1 MSLYLGSNL
10 VVPTVEGDGT
20 SSTPILQTKTGISPT
35 TSSQL
40 ITFDSGYDGL
50 ESVQINAMETI
61 VPPSTMSSTSS
72 GVYRATLSPGSSVQY
87 LNIPVGYNNTA
98 MYYTI
103 PIGSGATNIAQGTF
117 TTSSTTG
124 SNQDITLNYSGSGY
138 PIFAAVWV
146 SPDMYNNSTW
156 YETIQRYAVGA
167 WFMLKAYA
175 NDTPTYS
182 TSGNANTGL
191 TFTRYKSSTSTAS
204 SMSNSTGATT
214 NTFSSSNAASA
225 AATCARFTSSTNLSI
240 RVASTSY
247 GFMAGI
253 AHKYIV
259 VYSS

>member
-20 SSTPILQTKTGISPT
+20 SSTPTLQTKTGISPS

-50 ESVQINAMETI
+50 ESVQINAMATMT
-61 VPPSTMSSTSS
+61 PPSTISSTSS

-124 SNQDITLNYSGSGY
+124 SVQNVTLNYSGSGY
-138 PIFAAVWV
+138 PVLAAVWV

-156 YETIQRYAVGA
+156 YGTIQRYAVGT
-167 WFMLKAYA
+167 WTMLKAYA
-175 NDTPTYS
+175 DDAPTYS
-182 TSGNANTGL
+182 TSGNENAGMV
-191 TFTRYKSSTSTAS
+191 FSRYKSSTSSAS
-204 SMSNSTGATT
+204 SLSSTTGTAV
-214 NTFSSSNAASA
+214 NTFSSTNAAA
-225 AATCARFTSSTNLSI
+225 NGTTCARFTSKTNLSI
-240 RVASTSY
+240 YVASTSY
-247 GFMAGI
+247 GFMANT